1 MAMKPR
7 AITAKGL
14 QSLLVRIGLAS
25 SGTKSILE
33 ERFRH
38 SFIKPRLFARHPEW
52 EASRPTD
59 QKLRIMSIDMGIKN
73 LAFCEAEVSY
83 PVKDSLNAKMDV
95 LRWEK
100 VDLASVRHQGAT
112 EGSQLDTT
120 RLGDTEVDA
129 DEEVDPYSL
138 DTLSKT
144 AYKLIKETI
153 LSGSPDVILIEK
165 QRWRSGG
172 GSAVQQWTLRVNTL
186 EGMLWAV
193 LETIQKETDVTQTN
207 KEKKNLYAVFAV
219 DPKRVGHYWLG
230 QNAQR
235 LAADEATSSLAKDI
249 QTEAEGQPTLS
260 RSKAEK
266 KAKISLLRSWL
277 TASPPSTSSTITR
290 STPPISFV
298 ISNHAQPAYRALCFP
313 STPTRRKKQNSEFK
327 DAEIVLDDTSG
338 SEMKKLDDVTDCFLQ
353 AAAWVSWESNRVQ
366 LCDIW
371 RRNVRRHGGW
381 MDENEVDLSELNND
395 RLLEMWEEVE
405 G

>member
-1 MAMKPR
+1 MASKPR

-14 QSLLVRIGLAS
+14 QSLLIRIGSAS
-25 SGTKSILE
+25 SGTKPILE
-33 ERFRH
+33 ERFRQNFTK
-38 SFIKPRLFARHPEW
+38 SRLFARHPEW
-52 EASRPTD
+52 EASRPIG

-83 PVKDSLNAKMDV
+83 PVKDSLDAKMDV

-100 VDLASVRHQGAT
+100 ADLASVRYQGAT
-112 EGSQLDTT
+112 ESSELDTT
-120 RLGDTEVDA
+120 RLSDAEADA

-193 LETIQKETDVTQTN
+193 LETIQNETDVTQMN
-207 KEKKNLYAVFAV
+207 KEKKKLYDVFAV

-230 QNAQR
+230 QNSQR
-235 LAADEATSSLAKDI
+235 LAADEATSSPAKDI
-249 QTEAEGQPTLS
+249 QNEAEGQPTIS

-277 TASPPSTSSTITR
+277 TESPASTSSTITK

-298 ISNHAQPAYRALCFP
+298 ISNPAQPTYRALCFP
-313 STPTRRKKQNSEFK
+313 RRKKQNSESK
-327 DAEIVLDDTSG
+327 DAESVLDDIPG

-371 RRNVRRHGGW
+371 RRNVRRNGGW
-381 MDENEVDLSELNND
+381 MEDNELDLSELNND

>member
-1 MAMKPR
+1 MATKPR
-7 AITAKGL
+7 AITVKGL

-25 SGTKSILE
+25 SGTKAILE
-33 ERFRH
+33 GRFRH
-38 SFIKPRLFARHPEW
+38 NFTKPRLFARHPEW

-83 PVKDSLNAKMDV
+83 PVKDGLNAKMDI
-95 LRWEK
+95 LRWER
-100 VDLASVRHQGAT
+100 VDLASTRHQGAT
-112 EGSQLDTT
+112 ESSQPDTT
-120 RLGDTEVDA
+120 RLNDA
-129 DEEVDPYSL
+129 EAGANEEVDPYSL

-193 LETIQKETDVTQTN
+193 LETIQNETDATQTN
-207 KEKKNLYAVFAV
+207 KEKKNLYDVFAV

-230 QNAQR
+230 QNDQR
-235 LAADEATSSLAKDI
+235 LATDEATSSPAKDI
-249 QTEAEGQPTLS
+249 QNEAEDQPTLS

-277 TASPPSTSSTITR
+277 TASPPSTSPTVTK

-313 STPTRRKKQNSEFK
+313 RRKKQNSEFK
-327 DAEIVLDDTSG
+327 DAESVIGDISG

-353 AAAWVSWESNRVQ
+353 AAAWVSWESNRQQ

-371 RRNVRRHGGW
+371 RRNVRRDGSL

-395 RLLEMWEEVE
+395 RLLEMWDEVE